1 MNKQLK
7 RAKDRNCK
15 VVTSAA
21 LSDVSMNKQK
31 NQRNFSI
38 KLHLVLFTQ
47 NVRKNYRKRHVSP
60 EMHFLRVNK
69 KWVTHGKEASM
80 RQVLPVLFPIKT
92 KEAYGN
98 EQMVPLVKGVTSFFT
113 RKDTGNLLIIV

>member
-7 RAKDRNCK
+7 RAKDQNCK

-31 NQRNFSI
+31 NQRNFST

-47 NVRKNYRKRHVSP
+47 NVRKKII
-60 EMHFLRVNK
+60 K
-69 KWVTHGKEASM
+69 KDRCISRNA
-80 RQVLPVLFPIKT
+80 
-92 KEAYGN
+92 
-98 EQMVPLVKGVTSFFT
+98 
-113 RKDTGNLLIIV
+113 